1 MSTRSTI
8 TTRAR
13 LVRSTL
19 IAAGL
24 MWLAAQGLHAQSAST
39 PAKAGAAAFSAPRT
53 PWGDPDLQGTYTN
66 TSESGIPMERPA
78 EFAGRRVEDVTPAEL
93 ARLIEDRRARAAKT
107 AITIGGTEDND
118 TGAGPSHWYE
128 NYNATNSRAWM
139 VSDPPDGKIPAT
151 TDAAKARAAAVK
163 AARRGGDGYYI
174 GRFD

>member
-13 LVRSTL
+13 IVRFTFAAMSV
-19 IAAGL
+19 AGL
-24 MWLAAQGLHAQSAST
+24 AVQGLHAQAPAP
-39 PAKAGAAAFSAPRT
+39 PAKAAAGSTFSAPRT

-93 ARLIEDRRARAAKT
+93 ARLIADRRARAEKT

-128 NYNATNSRAWM
+128 NYNATNR
-139 VSDPPDGKIPAT
+139 
-151 TDAAKARAAAVK
+151 
-163 AARRGGDGYYI
+163 
-174 GRFD
+174 